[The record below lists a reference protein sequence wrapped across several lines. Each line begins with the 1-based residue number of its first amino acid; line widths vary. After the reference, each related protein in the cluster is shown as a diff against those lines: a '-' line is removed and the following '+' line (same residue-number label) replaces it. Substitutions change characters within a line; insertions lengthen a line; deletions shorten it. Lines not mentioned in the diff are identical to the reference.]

1 MLRTLLPCALVV
13 AACSN
18 NPSTGPASLMSCTS
32 STPISSCNNGT
43 TTAKSAWIEPTHVG
57 YTVNGMPMN
66 YLGWLLNYTTVT
78 PGTECTNDL
87 MAVTKIKIITTQ
99 VESAT
104 ATRAMLMPEQVP
116 IVSATPD
123 QPPSV
128 DVAVVS
134 TSDQTALFTSGTLT
148 IAADMVIDKNGNGEI
163 DGSINASGSFSGGD
177 IDITGDFYAHKCFL

>member
-1 MLRTLLPCALVV
+1 M
-13 AACSN
+13 
-18 NPSTGPASLMSCTS
+18 
-32 STPISSCNNGT
+32 PISNCNNGT
-43 TTAKSAWIEPTHVG
+43 STAKSAWVEPTHVG

-66 YLGWLLNYTTVT
+66 YMGWLLNYATVT

-87 MAVTKIKIITTQ
+87 TAVTKIKIITTQ
-99 VESAT
+99 VEGAT
-104 ATRAMLMPEQVP
+104 TRAALMPEQVT

-134 TSDQTALFTSGTLT
+134 TNDQTALFTSGTLT
-148 IAADMVIDKNGNGEI
+148 ITMDSTCSSNDPHSCMPSTPSNQNAKNIYGEI
-163 DGSINASGSFSGGD
+163 DGSINASGSYSGGD